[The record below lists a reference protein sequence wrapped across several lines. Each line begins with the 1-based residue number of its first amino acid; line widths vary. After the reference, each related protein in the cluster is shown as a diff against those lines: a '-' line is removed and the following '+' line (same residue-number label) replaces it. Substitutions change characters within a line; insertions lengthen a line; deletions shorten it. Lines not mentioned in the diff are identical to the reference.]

1 MLHRGRLPGER
12 GALAGK
18 VAVAVVLL
26 MLLGAAASY
35 HFDLGR
41 RLGIAPERS
50 PAAVAPPPGLQLPA
64 PSPATPVAR
73 ALAGGHVRPTAV
85 RRALTHLLSA
95 RRLGRQVGVFVG
107 DAAGRPVFRSG
118 PAVVTPASTT
128 KLLTTTAAL
137 HTLGPE
143 HRFTTSVVGHGRR
156 ITLVGGGDPLL
167 ASRPLGPSAYPHVAD
182 VRTLA
187 RLTAKALHARG
198 RHEVA
203 LSYDDSLF
211 TGPTASPAWEPDY
224 IVDDVVSPITALW
237 VDEGSISPGDFRRS
251 ANPARAAASE
261 FAAALRKDGIRVA
274 GRPSAGRAPAG
285 GRRLAAVQSAP
296 LAEVVQYV
304 LETSDNEGAEVLAR
318 QVAIREG
325 APASFRGAARS
336 VLHVVAGLGVPLPGA
351 VLHDGSGLARGD
363 RLAVRTLGDVLAV
376 AAQHADLSVV
386 PESLPV
392 AGFSGS
398 LTYRFQAPGTA
409 GGLGDVR
416 AKTGTLTGV
425 HGLAGV
431 VTSRDGAVMI
441 FAVVADRVR
450 VRNTLFARDQ
460 LDRITAALADCRC
473 S

>member
-1 MLHRGRLPGER
+1 MTL
-12 GALAGK
+12 
-18 VAVAVVLL
+18 V
-26 MLLGAAASY
+26 AAAAAY
-35 HFDLGR
+35 HFDLGE
-41 RLGIAPERS
+41 RLGIAAQRS
-50 PAAVAPPPGLQLPA
+50 PADVAAPAGLELPEPAPPRPIA
-64 PSPATPVAR
+64 A
-73 ALAGGHVRPTAV
+73 ALAGGHARPAAV
-85 RRALTHLLSA
+85 RRAVAHLVSA
-95 RRLGRQVGVFVG
+95 QRLGRQVGLLVG
-107 DAAGRPVFRSG
+107 DAAGRPVFHSG

-167 ASRPLGPSAYPHVAD
+167 ASRQPGPSSYPPVAD

-187 RLTAKALHARG
+187 RLTAHALHRQG
-198 RHEVA
+198 RHQVA

-224 IVDDVVSPITALW
+224 ISDDVVTPITALW
-237 VDEGSISPGDFRRS
+237 VDEGSIRPGDFRRS
-251 ANPARAAASE
+251 HNPSRAAAAA
-261 FAAALRKDGIRVA
+261 FGAALRKDGIRVV
-274 GRPSAGRAPAG
+274 GRPAAGRAPAG
-285 GRRLAAVQSAP
+285 ASRLAAVRSAP
-296 LAEVVQYV
+296 LAEIVQYV

-318 QVAIREG
+318 QVAIHAG
-325 APASFRGAARS
+325 ATASFRGAARS
-336 VLHVVAGLGVPLPGA
+336 VLQVVGRLGVPLPGA

-363 RLAVRTLGDVLAV
+363 RLAVRSLVGVLGV
-376 AAQHADLSVV
+376 AAQHAALSVV

-398 LTYRFQAPGTA
+398 LSYRFQARATSA
-409 GGLGDVR
+409 GLGAVR

-431 VTSRDGAVMI
+431 VTSRDGTVMT

-450 VRNTLFARDQ
+450 VRNTLYARDQ